1 MMAIHL
7 KAVWPAQSIVGS
19 RFEPLLARL
28 AGVLSEHRNVLD
40 VPTKPSAAIYP
51 FHYVA
56 ELSNKYSYSYSYIWK
71 EKKMILV
78 PKINFGDAGEA
89 FLSDLCHFSEIEDF
103 FRN

>member
-1 MMAIHL
+1 MAIHL

-51 FHYVA
+51 FHLMKYVA
-56 ELSNKYSYSYSYIWK
+56 ELSNKYSYSYSYRDVSPVA
-71 EKKMILV
+71 M
-78 PKINFGDAGEA
+78 
-89 FLSDLCHFSEIEDF
+89 FLFESRSGNLA
-103 FRN
+103 

>member
-1 MMAIHL
+1 MAIHL

-56 ELSNKYSYSYSYIWK
+56 ELSNKYSYSYSYRDVSPVA
-71 EKKMILV
+71 M
-78 PKINFGDAGEA
+78 
-89 FLSDLCHFSEIEDF
+89 FLFESRSGNLA
-103 FRN
+103 

>member
-56 ELSNKYSYSYSYIWK
+56 ELSNKYSYSYSYHDD
-71 EKKMILV
+71 
-78 PKINFGDAGEA
+78 FDGDY
-89 FLSDLCHFSEIEDF
+89 ITIV
-103 FRN
+103 